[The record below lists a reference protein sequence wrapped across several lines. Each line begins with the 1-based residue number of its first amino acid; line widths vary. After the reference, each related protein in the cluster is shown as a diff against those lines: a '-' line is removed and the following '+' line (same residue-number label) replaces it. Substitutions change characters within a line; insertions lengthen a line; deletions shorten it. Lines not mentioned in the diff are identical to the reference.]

1 MGDNTTSQVNI
12 RTCKT
17 KTQDSI
23 LVDFMKKNLTMA
35 KGYKKGNKESN
46 NYKWAELLT
55 LLNEAGPPTK
65 SMDQWKRVWC
75 TWKLGIQKKLKKE
88 NPGNLNKYEDA
99 VAKMC
104 GFYKNSIK
112 VNRMIDHQSNDGK
125 NLVSSSPKIME
136 ELLKSVEPSTP
147 SRDENN
153 DENEQQSLNNFTMKS
168 HNNKTPLAEWP
179 NKNDISG
186 NYEPMIEITKTLESM
201 RSQQAQHFEKME
213 AIDMEHLEVTK
224 KLSDNIAKFIS
235 KIN

>member
-1 MGDNTTSQVNI
+1 
-12 RTCKT
+12 
-17 KTQDSI
+17 
-23 LVDFMKKNLTMA
+23 MKKNLTMA

-153 DENEQQSLNNFTMKS
+153 DENEQHRLQQQQQRGRKS
-168 HNNKTPLAEWP
+168 
-179 NKNDISG
+179 S
-186 NYEPMIEITKTLESM
+186 
-201 RSQQAQHFEKME
+201 
-213 AIDMEHLEVTK
+213 
-224 KLSDNIAKFIS
+224 
-235 KIN
+235 INVNGEQ